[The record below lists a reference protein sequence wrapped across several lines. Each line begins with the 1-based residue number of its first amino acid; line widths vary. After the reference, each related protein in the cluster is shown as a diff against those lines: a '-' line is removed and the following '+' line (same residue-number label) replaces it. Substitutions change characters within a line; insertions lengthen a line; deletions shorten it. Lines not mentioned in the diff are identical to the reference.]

1 MLKLIFTIGFE
12 KWNRTPTEIRDKK
25 EEEKEKEGGAGVFT
39 FTKIS
44 LSPSSSSQ
52 PLIPS
57 TVKET
62 PYAFWP
68 PLLLPFSVSF
78 LFLVEVWFCHFKK
91 ASFNGLRRYSTSGR
105 QTQSK
110 VLNFFNLIASIF
122 FIFFYIH
129 ILFWF
134 THALWRCKG
143 MIYELLNLIR
153 TRV

>member
-1 MLKLIFTIGFE
+1 MDLKNETVHQRRYVT
-12 KWNRTPTEIRDKK
+12 KRKK
-25 EEEKEKEGGAGVFT
+25 RKRKKGGGAGVFT

-122 FIFFYIH
+122 FIFLFLHSYFVLIH
-129 ILFWF
+129 ACPL
-134 THALWRCKG
+134 G
-143 MIYELLNLIR
+143 
-153 TRV
+153 V